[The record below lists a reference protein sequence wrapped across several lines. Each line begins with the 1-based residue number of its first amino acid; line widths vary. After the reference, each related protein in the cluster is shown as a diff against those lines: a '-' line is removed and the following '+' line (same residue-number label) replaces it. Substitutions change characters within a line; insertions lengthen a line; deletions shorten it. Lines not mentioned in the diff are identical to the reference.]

1 MKLNTLFEHD
11 FRFFL
16 QPHCKRHAGNA
27 FRRPK
32 NEKKKKYNAPHR
44 SFHLLFTQT
53 TRILRRRT
61 SDRKRRREST
71 LLSNLG
77 PSQVKPH
84 RHRYTRKRQTT
95 QQRSRPL
102 HSHTIDHLR
111 REQGKPGTR
120 ERSEESVGCNG

>member
-1 MKLNTLFEHD
+1 MKITLYSNMIFV
-11 FRFFL
+11 FFFS
-16 QPHCKRHAGNA
+16 HIVNA
-27 FRRPK
+27 TLAMLSVALKMKIKK
-32 NEKKKKYNAPHR
+32 NYNAPHR

-61 SDRKRRREST
+61 SDRKRRRKST

-102 HSHTIDHLR
+102 HSHSIDHLR
-111 REQGKPGTR
+111 RE
-120 ERSEESVGCNG
+120 